1 MNQKTYNLTDFFI
14 NKFNK
19 KNKGELDSP
28 LFNPLG

>member
-14 NKFNK
+14 HKFNK

-28 LFNPLG
+28 LFK